1 MLRLLVPVDGSDA
14 SQRAIEHL
22 LKKLGWY
29 KETAEIHVLN
39 VQYPL
44 HGDVSMF
51 VSQDQIRQ
59 FHHDEGMKAV
69 QPARDRLQAAGVYCV
84 LHIGIGEPAEIIV
97 QYAREKRCD
106 QIFRG
111 TRGLGSVAGMLLG
124 SVAMKVIHLSDIPV
138 LLVK

>member
-29 KETAEIHVLN
+29 KEPAEIHVLN

-59 FHHDEGMKAV
+59 FHHDEGMKAL
-69 QPARDRLQAAGVYCV
+69 QPARDRLQAAGVSCV

-97 QYAREKRCD
+97 QYAREKQCD
-106 QIFRG
+106 QIFMG

-124 SVAMKVIHLSDIPV
+124 SVAMKVIHLSDTPL